1 MTFKDVSGK
10 LPSYKCGSTVIRMV
24 INFVLAVAMLYVS
37 ISLRMSSVGHLKE
50 PVLPIR

>member
-1 MTFKDVSGK
+1 MTFKDVPGK
-10 LPSYKCGSTVIRMV
+10 LPSTA
-24 INFVLAVAMLYVS
+24 VLATSVICPSGGHALHVVS